1 MSYLE
6 TSCNVGLEERL
17 AENFSVFPIPS
28 NGKVYAQVNNT
39 TINAYRV
46 LDLSGRVIMD
56 VKNLELPVLT
66 IETSFLKSGNYL
78 LHVET
83 PFGSTQKSFVIE

>member
-1 MSYLE
+1 
-6 TSCNVGLEERL
+6 
-17 AENFSVFPIPS
+17 
-28 NGKVYAQVNNT
+28 
-39 TINAYRV
+39 
-46 LDLSGRVIMD
+46 MD
-56 VKNLELPVLT
+56 VQNLELPVLT